1 MVKLEMTGVRP
12 LQKAT
17 FHLVNDIFS
26 SYYSQAKQGPQGA
39 LGACSIKEIKA
50 SMNVIPARAWNG

>member
-1 MVKLEMTGVRP
+1 MIGVRP

-17 FHLVNDIFS
+17 FPLLNDIFS
-26 SYYSQAKQGPQGA
+26 IYYSQAKHGPQGA